1 MPKGFFNGV
10 LILVFSTLQV
20 QGQQLLFKTYSF
32 QQGLNSY
39 NIFKT
44 YQDGYGFIWVA
55 TQDGAYRYNGRQ
67 FEEFKKNNPG
77 SGAWSGVA
85 FLDMAATND
94 SSLLFAGFNSGI
106 EELNLVNLGVKQI
119 QSKLPN
125 LWLKKIYVDTLG
137 TIWVGGQNFFAWKP
151 KGETEFHIV
160 DSFPDFSEEIDIR
173 FITPLHWPYLAVG
186 VTGYGTVLY
195 DIRNRQQVS
204 SQACARRGNEK
215 DSCIYFLFFKGDGDD
230 VYAAT
235 NIGLAKGK
243 FNQSGWV
250 VNEWFTDP
258 VFEGRSINTMV
269 RDRQKRFWLATN
281 NGLISFDITK
291 PLATLYTAEKQKQY
305 RLQDN
310 KINHLML
317 DNQNNLW
324 ISTSGPLQRVN
335 LDSGFI
341 RYFSGDLP
349 GSDPMDH
356 VYSLVKKNNN
366 EIFATGTDG
375 LYLTNLKTAIT
386 KRIAGSAALGLI
398 HHIEEIDPDY
408 WVVTSEKGMYAYI
421 PSAGKISQQLL
432 LDRYPEWRTFSSK
445 YFNDVHNAG
454 ETSYWASEEME
465 GLLRWDRRNHT
476 IRQFKAG
483 TPDSRG
489 VPENHIRNLAE
500 DKEGN
505 LWLLMDNSVAVFNT
519 RKDSVEKIIRYNRS
533 HTARSGFE
541 NDLFFDMYDDGKIL
555 WYGTYGGGLNGMSK
569 NGEQWQYITEKDGL
583 CNNCVYSILPE
594 NDSVL
599 WVSTN
604 HGISRVHS
612 RQKSCTNYFVED
624 GLQDNSFD
632 EKGKL
637 AVGNKIYFGG
647 LNGFTEIDL
656 DQYRIQVTDFPV
668 YCHKVE
674 YYRGAEKQVIN
685 ALGWN
690 RVNLPPGTSIVS
702 MHLAALSFTDNH
714 KIEFSYKVDGVQDEY
729 INVDESNIITLNTL
743 SYGHYSVSIRY
754 RREDGSFGE
763 HELAMNFYIQPRWYQ
778 SWWFKSVL
786 AVAFCAILYGFYLN
800 RIAQLKKEER
810 MRRKISGDLHDDI
823 GSTLNS
829 IKIFTNLSI
838 AKPGDSSYLFQIRE
852 QTQNAISGVRDLMW
866 VLNDKLDTT
875 GDLVNRFEQFAG
887 SLAEARAIG
896 LEKNISP
903 DISGMT
909 LQKDV
914 KRNLYLIFKE
924 AFNNSIKYAQPK
936 IFGYSLQ
943 QGKSGKPLIKLWD
956 DGNGFDTSADT
967 EGYGL
972 KSMQQ
977 RAEQIGYAMELSSD
991 PGKGTMIVLRP
1002 D

>member
-1 MPKGFFNGV
+1 MPKGFFNGL
-10 LILVFSTLQV
+10 LILFLCAVQA

-44 YQDGYGFIWVA
+44 YQDAYGFVWVA

-67 FEEFKKNNPG
+67 FEVFKKNNTDG
-77 SGAWSGVA
+77 KSWAGVA
-85 FLDMAATND
+85 FLDFAPVND
-94 SSLLFAGFNSGI
+94 TSLLFAGFNSGM
-106 EELNLVNLGVKQI
+106 EELNLNDLHVRKI
-119 QSKLPN
+119 RSKLPN

-137 TIWVGGQNFFAWKP
+137 TTWVGGEDFLAWKT
-151 KGETEFHIV
+151 KDQEDFHIV
-160 DSFPDFSEEIDIR
+160 DSFPGFSEEIDIQ

-186 VTGYGTVLY
+186 VAEYGTVLY
-195 DIRNRQQVS
+195 DIRNRRQVS
-204 SQACARRGNEK
+204 SITDKQQKTEK
-215 DSCIYFLFFKGDGDD
+215 DGCFYFLFLKGEGDD

-235 NIGLAKGK
+235 SVGLARGK
-243 FNQSGWV
+243 FDKSGWV
-250 VNEWFTDP
+250 AKEWFMDP
-258 VFEGRSINTMV
+258 VFEGRTINTMV
-269 RDRQKRFWLATN
+269 RDKHNRFWFATN
-281 NGLISFDITK
+281 NGMICFDITR
-291 PLATLYTAEKQKQY
+291 PLATLYLAEKQKKY

-341 RYFSGDLP
+341 RYFSGDLA

-356 VYSLVKKNNN
+356 VYSLVKKSNS

-375 LYLTNLKTAIT
+375 LYLTNILTAVT
-386 KRIAGSAALGLI
+386 KRVPGSEALGVV
-398 HHIEEIDPDY
+398 HHIEELETDY
-408 WVVTSEKGMYAYI
+408 WLVSSEKGMFAYI
-421 PSAGKISQQLL
+421 PSSGKISQQTLF
-432 LDRYPEWRTFSSK
+432 DRFPEWRSYSSY

-454 ETSYWASEEME
+454 DVSYWASEGMQ
-465 GLLRWDRRNHT
+465 GLVRWDRKQHT
-476 IRQFKAG
+476 IRQFKNGEANSG
-483 TPDSRG
+483 G
-489 VPENHIRNLAE
+489 IPENHIRNLAE
-500 DKEGN
+500 DREGN
-505 LWLLMDNSVAVFNT
+505 LWLLMDNSVAIFNT
-519 RKDSVEKIIRYNRS
+519 KKDSVDKIILYIRDSTNR
-533 HTARSGFE
+533 TGLQ
-541 NDLFFDMYDDGKIL
+541 NDLFSDLYDDGKIL
-555 WYGTYGGGLNGMSK
+555 WYGTYGGGLNGLDKTS
-569 NGEQWQYITEKDGL
+569 GEWQYITEKDGL
-583 CNNCVYSILPE
+583 SNNCVYSILPE
-594 NDSVL
+594 NDSVF

-612 RQKSCTNYFVED
+612 RQKSCTNYFIED

-637 AVGNKIYFGG
+637 AIGNRIYFGG

-656 DQYRIQVTDFPV
+656 DLYRIQVTDFPV

-685 ALGWN
+685 SLKWTEV
-690 RVNLPPGTSIVS
+690 RLPAGTSIVS

-714 KIEFSYKVDGVQDEY
+714 KIRFSYKVDGVQDEY
-729 INVDESNIITLNTL
+729 IDVSENNIITLNTL
-743 SYGHYSVSIRY
+743 SYGSYSVSIRY
-754 RREDGSFGE
+754 LREDGSFGE
-763 HELAMNFYIQPRWYQ
+763 HELAMNIYIQPRWYQ
-778 SWWFKSVL
+778 SWWFKLILVI
-786 AVAFCAILYGFYLN
+786 AFAGILYGLYLN

-810 MRRKISGDLHDDI
+810 LRRKISGDLHDDI

-838 AKPGDSSYLFQIRE
+838 ARPGDSSYLFQIRE

-866 VLNDKLDTT
+866 VLNDKLDTA
-875 GDLVNRFEQFAG
+875 GDLVHRFEQFAG
-887 SLAEARAIG
+887 SLAQARNIH
-896 LEKNISP
+896 LEKNIP
-903 DISGMT
+903 FDISGMT
-909 LQKDV
+909 LPKDV

-936 IFGYSLQ
+936 TFGYTFQ
-943 QGKSGKPLIKLWD
+943 PGKSGRPLITLRD
-956 DGNGFDTSADT
+956 DGNGFDSNAET

-977 RAEQIGYAMELSSD
+977 RAEQIGYRMELRS
-991 PGKGTMIVLRP
+991 GMGEGTTILLRP
-1002 D
+1002 V